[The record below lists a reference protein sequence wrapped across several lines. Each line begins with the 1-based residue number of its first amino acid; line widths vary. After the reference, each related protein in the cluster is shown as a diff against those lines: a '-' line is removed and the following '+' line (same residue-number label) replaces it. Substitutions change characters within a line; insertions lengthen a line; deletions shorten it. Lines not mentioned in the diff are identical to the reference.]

1 MIIKTFSISLVLL
14 NGNVLWVIWMVI
26 MDSDIKMTRLTMVVM
41 MMMMILTIMMLMMAI
56 MVMTML
62 SKLLITHCFCQDH
75 MNETISPLC
84 LTQRSPPW
92 LARPKNKQKKV
103 FTKEKGWTPT
113 RPTWHPFYC
122 LGTPTW
128 RMWRHLRERDA
139 RFEYTPEPSK
149 IG

>member
-1 MIIKTFSISLVLL
+1 MLL

-26 MDSDIKMTRLTMVVM
+26 MDSDIKMTRLTMMVM
-41 MMMMILTIMMLMMAI
+41 MMMMILTMMMVMIMVMLMMAI

-62 SKLLITHCFCQDH
+62 SKLLITHCFPQDH
-75 MNETISPLC
+75 MNDQTISPLC
-84 LTQRSPPW
+84 LTQRGPPW

-113 RPTWHPFYC
+113 RPTWRPFYC
-122 LGTPTW
+122 LGTTNW
-128 RMWRHLRERDA
+128 RMWRHVWERDA
-139 RFEYTPEPSK
+139 QFEYTPEPSK